1 MLSALQKD
9 LIEIQAKKVEW
20 GTFAPIAE
28 RMARKRRFLQ
38 KLKPLQTQL
47 DTLKK
52 LGIPMANIIASPNGI
67 LSQVSKIRKEEQDAL
82 EILRKEYY
90 EKMDLLKNPDKI
102 DAMMKL
108 PTDTGATKLP
118 LSPNQSSEGSPLD
131 KSDKLEFN
139 TPGEKN
145 A

>member
-20 GTFAPIAE
+20 ATFAPIAD
-28 RMARKRRFLQ
+28 RMGRKRRFLQ

-67 LSQVSKIRKEEQDAL
+67 LSQVSKIRKEEQEAL
-82 EILRKEYY
+82 EILRKLYY

-102 DAMMKL
+102 DAMIKL
-108 PTDTGATKLP
+108 PTNTGLTKLP
-118 LSPNQSSEGSPLD
+118 TSPNQVNTGSPFD
-131 KSDKLEFN
+131 KSDKLDS
-139 TPGEKN
+139 EKSGDTN
-145 A
+145 V